1 MYEMSICSGSGQVL
15 RRYDLSRVSSA
26 GRKVLIGRA
35 EDCDVRIKNSAVSRH
50 HCAIEAIDE
59 DEWLLRDLGSTLGTT
74 VNGAK
79 ISEIEIEEGLEV
91 CIGPAMLKFET
102 VNSRIAADIADEIH
116 AEDDEKPNN
125 RQ

>member
-15 RRYDLSRVSSA
+15 RRYDLSKVSFA

-50 HCAIEAIDE
+50 HCAIEAVDE
-59 DEWLLRDLGSTLGTT
+59 DEWVLRDLGSTLGTT
-74 VNGAK
+74 VNGEK
-79 ISEIEIEEGLEV
+79 ISEIEIAGGLEV
-91 CIGPAMLKFET
+91 SIGPATLKFET

-116 AEDDEKPNN
+116 ADDDESA
-125 RQ
+125 

>member
-50 HCAIEAIDE
+50 HCAIEAVED

-74 VNGAK
+74 VNGEK
-79 ISEIEIEEGLEV
+79 ITEVEIEPGLEV
-91 CIGPAMLKFET
+91 CIGPATLKFEPVPSRKAAEIAS
-102 VNSRIAADIADEIH
+102 VNRDE
-116 AEDDEKPNN
+116 EPG
-125 RQ
+125 R

>member
-15 RRYDLSRVSSA
+15 RRYDLTRVSSA

-50 HCAIEAIDE
+50 HCAIEAVDE

-74 VNGAK
+74 VNGEK
-79 ISEIEIEEGLEV
+79 ISEVEIEAGLEV
-91 CIGPAMLKFET
+91 CIGPALLKFET
-102 VNSRIAADIADEIH
+102 VTSRIASDIAKEIQ
-116 AEDDEKPNN
+116 AEDEPPKP
-125 RQ
+125 